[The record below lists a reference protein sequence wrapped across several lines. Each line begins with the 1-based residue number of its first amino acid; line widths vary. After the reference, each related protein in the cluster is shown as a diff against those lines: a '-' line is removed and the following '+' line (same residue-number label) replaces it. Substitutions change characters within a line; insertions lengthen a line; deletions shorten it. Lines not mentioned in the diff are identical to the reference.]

1 MYVSEGTT
9 TAIHRHRLWLL
20 SLATGVV
27 GGVVGAIYLGLLHLA
42 QRLLGPGAWSD
53 GAHIVVLVSVG
64 IVITVLTKV
73 LGSPGDVELLVDNI
87 HVLGGNDDTR
97 GLRSLIPISLLGI
110 GAGST
115 LGPEAPLVQTTGTL
129 GTWLGR
135 RAGATTDEVRV
146 VTITG
151 MAAGFSVLFGAPLG
165 AAFFALEILHRRG
178 LEYYEALMPSMVGA
192 LCGYAMSIEL
202 QRAGVRP
209 VWDLGHAASLHPV
222 DLLWALGIGVAG
234 AALTYV
240 FSWTSV
246 GAGGVIRRLPFW
258 SRPALGGLMLGLAAL
273 ITPYALTNGEI
284 DIQHLVHAPLVVKTL
299 VLAVVAKFVLS
310 AVLGSFGWR
319 GGFIIPL
326 FFVGYGLGE
335 LVHHL
340 VPGTNRIALIA
351 AFMVAINV
359 GVTKTPVGT
368 TLVVTEMAG
377 LAILPSTII
386 AAVTTM
392 LLTSGQGLL
401 HSQRPR
407 GGPTD
412 IPERSSTWP
421 TT

>member
-1 MYVSEGTT
+1 MRVSDSTT
-9 TAIHRHRLWLL
+9 TTSHRHRVWLL
-20 SLATGVV
+20 ALGTGVL
-27 GGVVGAIYLGLLHLA
+27 GGVVGTAYLGLLHLS

-53 GAHIVVLVSVG
+53 GAHVVVLVSVG
-64 IVITVLTKV
+64 VVITILTKV

-97 GLRSLIPISLLGI
+97 SLRSLIPVSLLGI

-151 MAAGFSVLFGAPLG
+151 MAAGFAVLFGAPLG

-178 LEYYEALMPSMVGA
+178 LEYYEALLPALVGS

-202 QRAGVRP
+202 QRVGLRP
-209 VWDLGHAASLHPV
+209 VWDLGHASALHPV

-240 FSWTSV
+240 FTWTSV
-246 GAGGVIRRLPFW
+246 GVGGVIRNLPFW
-258 SRPALGGLMLGLAAL
+258 SRPALGGLLLGVAAL
-273 ITPYALTNGEI
+273 ITPYALTNGEAQI
-284 DIQHLVHAPLVVKTL
+284 EHLVHAPLMVRTL
-299 VLAVVAKFVLS
+299 LIAVVAKFLLS

-335 LVHHL
+335 LLHHA
-340 VPGTNRIALIA
+340 VPGTNRVVLIA

-377 LAILPSTII
+377 LALLPSTII
-386 AAVTTM
+386 AAVTTL
-392 LLTSGQGLL
+392 LLTSGAGLL
-401 HSQRPR
+401 HSQRQR
-407 GGPTD
+407 GGASE
-412 IPERSSTWP
+412 IPARSST
-421 TT
+421 

>member
-1 MYVSEGTT
+1 MVVSSGVSHV
-9 TAIHRHRLWLL
+9 IHRHRLWLL
-20 SLATGVV
+20 ALLAGAM
-27 GGVVGAIYLGLLHLA
+27 GGCVGAAYLGLLHLA
-42 QRLLGPGAWSD
+42 QRLLGPSAWSD
-53 GAHIVVLVSVG
+53 GAHFVVLVAVG
-64 IVITVLTKV
+64 VVITILTKV

-97 GLRSLIPISLLGI
+97 SLRSLIPISLLGI

-129 GTWLGR
+129 GTWLSR

-146 VTITG
+146 ITITG
-151 MAAGFSVLFGAPLG
+151 MAAGFAVLFGAPLG

-178 LEYYEALMPSMVGA
+178 LEYYEALMPALVGS
-192 LCGYAMSIEL
+192 LCGYALSIEL
-202 QRAGVRP
+202 QRAGLRP
-209 VWDLGHAASLHPV
+209 VWALGHATALHPV

-240 FSWTSV
+240 FTWTSV
-246 GAGGVIRRLPFW
+246 GVGGVIRRLPFW
-258 SRPALGGLMLGLAAL
+258 SRPALGGAMLGLAAL
-273 ITPYALTNGEI
+273 VTPYALTNGETQI
-284 DIQHLVHAPLVVKTL
+284 NHLVHAPFMVKTL
-299 VLAVVAKFVLS
+299 VLAVIAKFVLS

-335 LVHHL
+335 LLHHA
-340 VPGTNRIALIA
+340 VPGTNRLALIA

-377 LAILPSTII
+377 IALFPTTVV
-386 AAVTTM
+386 AAVTTL

-401 HSQRPR
+401 HTQRQR
-407 GGPTD
+407 NGS
-412 IPERSSTWP
+412 PEIQEKKTPWP